1 MDEKKNKIVAGIL
14 GILLGGLGIH
24 WFYLGNSKRGVLYL
38 LITIL
43 LCWTVVAPLIMEIIG
58 FVEGLIML
66 MKTDSEFDALYNKQ
80 PTQPQV

>member
-43 LCWTVVAPLIMEIIG
+43 LCWTVIAPLVMEIIG

-66 MKTDSEFDALYNKQ
+66 MKSDKDFDALYNKE
-80 PTQPQV
+80 QPQQN